1 MIHPINKLGSRDKN
15 TIFIRYSK
23 HSKCHNFINENKSGN
38 VTKFESRDVTF
49 LENEF
54 PKKGDVDQDLNLF
67 EMEDKDDLLVQSQVG
82 DIHENVLRSLDPN
95 GNDND
100 EGGLVSLD
108 H

>member
-23 HSKCHNFINENKSGN
+23 HSKGHVFIGKNQSGSIIE
-38 VTKFESRDVTF
+38 FETQDVTF

-82 DIHENVLRSLDPN
+82 DIHENVPRSLDPN

-100 EGGLVSLD
+100 ESGLVSLD